1 MNIVMLVGQHVGQI
15 GILAAQACGH
25 RIIAA
30 VPYDEDCKKI
40 VLRLGIQAFDSV
52 KQLRFTD
59 GARPVLLGPLG
70 GDENQLGEVDAL
82 VSVHGREIIPPHILD
97 HFEPQLRWNVHPYLD
112 THPGADP
119 VGEALVA
126 ADWNPLRVYA
136 HVLEAE
142 VDSGR
147 VLESVQKDM
156 SLMSGDSM
164 LIANRQ
170 LIYHLLYPLYTALL
184 IRMFTAANHTNSGN

>member
-97 HFEPQLRWNVHPYLD
+97 HFNLNYGGMSILTWIHTRVPTLSVKHWLPLIGTLLGS
-112 THPGADP
+112 TH
-119 VGEALVA
+119 
-126 ADWNPLRVYA
+126 
-136 HVLEAE
+136 
-142 VDSGR
+142 
-147 VLESVQKDM
+147 
-156 SLMSGDSM
+156 
-164 LIANRQ
+164 
-170 LIYHLLYPLYTALL
+170 
-184 IRMFTAANHTNSGN
+184 MFWRLKWILAVCWSQSRRI